1 MKNSIL
7 FLILMF
13 GLIVSCGKDE
23 TCITTFTPGLS
34 GGQIN
39 FDSIS
44 YAIINYSEM
53 KENGDTTAL
62 MDPDIFSNSV
72 KVSWPFSVTL

>member
-7 FLILMF
+7 FLAVIF
-13 GLIVSCGKDE
+13 GLIVSCKKDE
-23 TCITTFTPGLS
+23 TCVTTFAPSGN

-44 YAIINYSEM
+44 YAIINY
-53 KENGDTTAL
+53 
-62 MDPDIFSNSV
+62 F
-72 KVSWPFSVTL
+72 